1 MSRLT
6 LPTQMIRVPASDA
19 VYQSLSCEEAS
30 VLIPMIFTIA
40 LPALDYPGQHA
51 WRLVL
56 SLWPAHSLFVDPP
69 SCL

>member
-56 SLWPAHSLFVDPP
+56 SFAVCRPA
-69 SCL
+69 